1 MKLKAFTLA
10 EALITMT
17 ILGVV
22 AALTVPALLNTYMH
36 RVCADQLKRVVG
48 EINTAASTVITEE
61 NAAEAAN
68 EDAPNAQPGFYFTR
82 AGSSTSNQ
90 NEGAQYFLNNFIRH
104 NIEGRAL
111 TFVNQYKNSAGREI
125 GTIPPD
131 YTDCVQTQTNAS
143 ICMHYDGGDGGSNL
157 QRIFVDVNGKQRPN
171 VIGVDLFVMQI
182 TNTGSVADI
191 TPANANNCGTGNDVT
206 TAASGCL
213 QRVIDNGWR
222 IE

>member
-22 AALTVPALLNTYMH
+22 AALTVPPLLNTYMH

-68 EDAPNAQPGFYFTR
+68 EDAPDAQPGFYVTR
-82 AGSSTSNQ
+82 AGSRTSNQ

-104 NIEGRAL
+104 NIAGREL

-125 GTIPPD
+125 GTIPLD

-143 ICMHYDGGDGGSNL
+143 ICMHYNDASNL

-191 TPANANNCGTGNDVT
+191 TPANANNCGIGNDVT
-206 TAASGCL
+206 TATSGCL